1 MAEQKNYADAQ
12 QIKAIADD
20 MEEEELENMNSRF
33 TTSFQKKE
41 AAFRQRQ
48 AAEIQALLKR
58 VDVRRKELE
67 QQREYDSKRLIQRN
81 RNVIAGMESKQSIEQ
96 AKKLDMIKIDLRN
109 EMAAI
114 RENIAKGLV

>member
-1 MAEQKNYADAQ
+1 MNLSV
-12 QIKAIADD
+12 

-41 AAFRQRQ
+41 TAFRQRQ

-67 QQREYDSKRLIQRN
+67 QQRENDSKRLIQRN